1 MKLIINH
8 RHIKSSI
15 KEILSKVKDATGF
28 LDDIQERKE
37 NVICTCPFHN
47 DGHEKKPA
55 CYVKSTID
63 GELEYGTFHCFACG
77 ESGRLPKLIAK
88 CFNCSFTEAEK
99 WLTDNF
105 GNVYVEDLEYL
116 PKIESEQITNFL
128 PESIL
133 NSFEYDNKEALNYLI
148 NKRHLKKEVLDKFKI
163 GFEKSTNSVTFPCR
177 DEHGNLVGIFKR
189 NIYTKFFTIPKIEP
203 KPIFLLD
210 NAIKNG
216 YDEVVVCESQI
227 NALTLE
233 GWGFHS
239 IALFGTGSDAQY
251 SILSKSGIR
260 KYILAFDGDLAG
272 DIGAKRFSL
281 NVKNAVF
288 EKINIPKGKD
298 VNDLTFE
305 EFCMLQ
311 REII

>member
-8 RHIKSSI
+8 RHIKTSI
-15 KEILSKVKDATGF
+15 KDILLKVKEETGY
-28 LDDIQERKE
+28 LDMIQEKQE
-37 NVICTCPFHN
+37 NVVCTCPFHAE
-47 DGHEKKPA
+47 GHEKKPA
-55 CYVKSTID
+55 CFICSVSY

-77 ESGRLPKLIAK
+77 ESGRFPKLIAK
-88 CFNCSFTEAEK
+88 CFNSSKEFAEN
-99 WLTDNF
+99 WLVNNF
-105 GNVYVEDLEYL
+105 GNVYVEELEYL
-116 PKIESEQITNFL
+116 PKIELKEEKSFL

-133 NSFEYDNKEALNYLI
+133 DNFEYDNKDALNYLI

-163 GFEKSTNSVTFPCR
+163 GFEKSTNSVVFPCR
-177 DEHGNLVGIFKR
+177 DEHGRLVGIFKR
-189 NIYTKFFTIPKIEP
+189 NIYSKFFTIPKINP

-233 GWGFHS
+233 GWGFHA
-239 IALFGTGSDAQY
+239 IALFGTGSDEQY
-251 SILSKSGIR
+251 KILNKSGIR
-260 KYILAFDGDLAG
+260 KYVLAFDGDVAG
-272 DIGAKRFSL
+272 DVGANRFSL
-281 NVKNAVF
+281 NVKNAIF
-288 EKINIPKGKD
+288 EKVNVPRGKD

-305 EFCMLQ
+305 EFCMLK